1 MKTRKLYSAPAMK
14 VVAVETEQMMAG
26 SLTETNNSKVN
37 VVEGEWSDEAGAK
50 RSTSLWDDE
59 DE

>member
-1 MKTRKLYSAPAMK
+1 MKTRKLYSAPVMK
-14 VVAVETEQMMAG
+14 VVAVETEQMIAA
-26 SLTETNNSKVN
+26 SLTGTNNSKVN
-37 VVEGEWSDEAGAK
+37 IESGTWDEEAGAK